1 MLATCYNI
9 LDKNVRSELLKEWD
23 LKKCI
28 YLISY
33 KHDPDIYYIGRT
45 NLFSRRLYNH
55 LKADSS
61 NKFHLFLNLVDW
73 EYFNVSILEVCSLNN
88 KGGKEKIIICKNTYL
103 C

>member
-9 LDKNVRSELLKEWD
+9 LDKNVRSEFLKEWG

-33 KHDPDIYYIGRT
+33 KHDPHIYYIVIT

-55 LKADSS
+55 LTADSS
-61 NKFHLFLNLVDW
+61 NKFHLFLNLVGW
-73 EYFNVSILEVCSLNN
+73 EHFNVSILKVCSLNN
-88 KGGKEKIIICKNTYL
+88 QGER
-103 C
+103 